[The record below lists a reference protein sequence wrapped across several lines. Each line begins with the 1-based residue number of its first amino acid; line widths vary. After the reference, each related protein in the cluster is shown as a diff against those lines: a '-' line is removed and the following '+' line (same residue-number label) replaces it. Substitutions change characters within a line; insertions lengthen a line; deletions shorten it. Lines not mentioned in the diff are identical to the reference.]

1 MSQRYRPI
9 GRILEKGY
17 LTDDDNALIEQSLEI
32 VKQIESI
39 CDNIIDNNKIQE
51 VKNDYEKHSMLLQ
64 IFTNLFGLYIEIG
77 SHTILENTKR
87 KLTLIVMEDEAISY
101 MNYRRR

>member
-51 VKNDYEKHSMLLQ
+51 VKNDYEKYSKLFQLFINLLK
-64 IFTNLFGLYIEIG
+64 LYIEIV

-87 KLTLIVMEDEAISY
+87 KLISIVLEEEAISY

>member
-17 LTDDDNALIEQSLEI
+17 LTDDDNALIEQSLET
-32 VKQIESI
+32 VRQIELI
-39 CDNIIDNNKIQE
+39 CDNIIDNNRIGE
-51 VKNDYEKHSMLLQ
+51 IRNDDTKFSMLLQ

-77 SHTILENTKR
+77 SHTILQNTTK
-87 KLTLIVMEDEAISY
+87 KLGLILMDREVTPFMRHQRI
-101 MNYRRR
+101 